1 MPSHPEVIKTDNFGR
16 DILMKINVDKIKR
29 VWSHKLRLDQP
40 QGSSSNDVGSEAVP
54 TSVPA
59 DAGIANADDDAKAAD
74 ALALVIEKQDFAT
87 MDIIGQFNLGFI
99 IVRRQKQATMESGSQ
114 PSQIADQAETILDDL
129 FIVDQHAADE
139 KFNFEDL
146 QSTTKIQSQKLL
158 SERPIWKIVIQLNL
172 IGSIKTILEAL
183 REEYEPNALATI
195 PNYIS
200 PNSPLRTLRRMSLGL
215 SPLLFIETNLL
226 KILSP
231 ESSDSRDM
239 SVRAGN
245 GWKALLKS
253 RRDPFAPGDRH
264 STRRQSQAL
273 LGQEN
278 DPLSVLLGQ
287 RDDIISL

>member
-1 MPSHPEVIKTDNFGR
+1 MSILTQVLQSTSTTPLTISTKDMPSHPEVIKTDNFGR

-158 SERPIWKIVIQLNL
+158 R
-172 IGSIKTILEAL
+172 
-183 REEYEPNALATI
+183 
-195 PNYIS
+195 
-200 PNSPLRTLRRMSLGL
+200 
-215 SPLLFIETNLL
+215 
-226 KILSP
+226 
-231 ESSDSRDM
+231 
-239 SVRAGN
+239 
-245 GWKALLKS
+245 
-253 RRDPFAPGDRH
+253 
-264 STRRQSQAL
+264 STRYYF
-273 LGQEN
+273 
-278 DPLSVLLGQ
+278 
-287 RDDIISL
+287 